1 MTNFTDNPTQI
12 MQNIAVWIN
21 VHNLHEKKKTTRTTD
36 IVIYIVLVV
45 FCPYNMRNLR
55 ETLFA

>member
-1 MTNFTDNPTQI
+1 